1 MFELGKRLLPG
12 AGYLAPLGKE
22 PENGQNRWFRRL
34 AEGVFDEPNL
44 IARTNELAD
53 FLIETA
59 SGTRRVA
66 VGFSNGANIAGS
78 LLLLRPE
85 VLSAAALLAP
95 MVPLRPGE
103 LPDLTGRAVLMVCG
117 ERDPIVPRASA
128 EAMAEML
135 RAAGARLSVH
145 WHSGG
150 HFLGRPEWE
159 LVAEWLRALEPAA
172 G

>member
-59 SGTRRVA
+59 AGTRRVA
-66 VGFSNGANIAGS
+66 LGFSNGANIAGS

-85 VLSAAALLAP
+85 VFSAAALLAP
-95 MVPLRPGE
+95 MVPLRPSE
-103 LPDLTGRAVLMVCG
+103 FPDLTGRPVLMVCG
-117 ERDPIVPRASA
+117 ERDPIVPMANA
-128 EAMAEML
+128 EALADML
-135 RAAGARLSVH
+135 SSAGDSVSIH
-145 WHSGG
+145 WHAGG
-150 HFLGRPEWE
+150 HFLGRPEWD
-159 LVAEWLRALEPAA
+159 LVGSWLRGL
-172 G
+172 